1 MMVCKFMLRVMV
13 VMIVTNSYVLLAKES
28 EQQKAAEPSA

>member
-13 VMIVTNSYVLLAKES
+13 VTNSYVLLAQES
-28 EQQKAAEPSA
+28 QQQKAAEPSA